1 MVIRMPQDAALDS
14 TRYYWIRRSIM
25 IKKLLL
31 AFLLGLSPALTP
43 LTLHADEVAVANQV
57 QTININKADAATLTQ
72 GLKGVGRT
80 RAEAIV
86 EYRSAYG
93 PFFSVDDLLEVKG
106 VGPSIVDKNRARITL
121 E

>member
-1 MVIRMPQDAALDS
+1 
-14 TRYYWIRRSIM
+14 M

-31 AFLLGLSPALTP
+31 AFLLGLSPVLTP
-43 LTLHADEVAVANQV
+43 LTLHADEVAVASQV
-57 QTININKADAATLTQ
+57 HSVNINKADAETLTL
-72 GLKGVGRT
+72 GLKGVGRS

-86 EYRSAYG
+86 QYRSAYG

-106 VGPSIVDKNRARITL
+106 VGPSIVPKNRDRITL